1 MTQRFCTLALVARV
15 EPRAAIFLEISDR
28 SQTRSTACR
37 HDEAQLLDHVLH
49 PGGVWLLSLSIS
61 LASCRSLGLPP
72 RFSPPR
78 GTVGFEFDQL

>member
-1 MTQRFCTLALVARV
+1 MTHRFCTPALVARV

-49 PGGVWLLSLSIS
+49 PGGRLVVVVVDIFGKLPLTRAASSFQSSTWDGGSSI
-61 LASCRSLGLPP
+61 
-72 RFSPPR
+72 
-78 GTVGFEFDQL
+78 

>member
-1 MTQRFCTLALVARV
+1 MTHRFCTLALVARV

-49 PGGVWLLSLSIS
+49 PGGCLVVVVVDIFGKLPLTRA
-61 LASCRSLGLPP
+61 ASSFQSSTWDG
-72 RFSPPR
+72 
-78 GTVGFEFDQL
+78 GTSG

>member
-1 MTQRFCTLALVARV
+1 MTHRLCTPALVARV

-49 PGGVWLLSLSIS
+49 PGGCLVVVVVDIFGKLPLTSAASSFQSSTWDGGIS
-61 LASCRSLGLPP
+61 S
-72 RFSPPR
+72 
-78 GTVGFEFDQL
+78 